1 MLFAFDLLC
10 DKMNVLNIDFSRKSS
25 LNIIWLG
32 EFTFIHCH
40 VSFHLIFFLT
50 TILYASNESMFS
62 VDQIPINEHIIV
74 KTRNLG
80 RKLKASD
87 WRKTEENGKTRKGV
101 GEMGSGRE
109 REKEK
114 RERDS

>member
-1 MLFAFDLLC
+1 MLFAFDLHC
-10 DKMNVLNIDFSRKSS
+10 DEMNVVNIDFSWKSCS

-32 EFTFIHCH
+32 ESTLIHCH

-50 TILYASNESMFS
+50 TKLYASNESMFP

-74 KTRNLG
+74 VTRILG

-87 WRKTEENGKTRKGV
+87 WRKTEEKGKW
-101 GEMGSGRE
+101 E
-109 REKEK
+109 
-114 RERDS
+114 